1 MPSNRELFYRHLGMT
16 SPFPMD
22 LEFSHAS
29 GVWLYTPAGEKYLDL
44 VSGVSVSNVGHCN
57 PEIVKAIGDQASR
70 YMHLMVYGEFI
81 QQPQTDIAE
90 KLSSILPST
99 LNNVYLVNSG
109 SEAIEGAMKLAK
121 RFTGRQKI
129 AAMVNAYHGG
139 THGALSLLGNE
150 EMKYAFRPLLPGIL
164 RLRFNS
170 EEDLNL
176 LDDQVAAVF
185 VEPVQA
191 EAGVILPNNDYLKRL
206 REICTEKGILLV
218 FDEIQTGLGRTGT
231 LFYLEQS
238 GVVPDVLCLAKALGG
253 GMPLGAFIADQKI
266 MSSLTHDPI
275 LGHITTFGGHP
286 VSCAAANAA
295 LNILT
300 RDKIYQSVEDKA
312 RLFYDGLIDH
322 PLVKEIR
329 NAGLLM
335 AVDMP
340 DPDTLDR
347 VFSSLTENK
356 ILTDR
361 FLFKPEAFRIA
372 PPLTITV
379 EEIEIAIKTIRA
391 VMDSLL

>member
-57 PEIVKAIGDQASR
+57 PEIVKAISEQASR

-329 NAGLLM
+329 NVGLLM

>member
-29 GVWLYTPAGEKYLDL
+29 GVWLFTPKGEKYLDL

-57 PEIVKAIGDQASR
+57 PEIVNAINDQASR

-81 QQPQTDIAE
+81 QQPQTDLAE
-90 KLSSILPST
+90 KLASVLPST

-109 SEAIEGAMKLAK
+109 SEAIEGAIKLAK
-121 RFTGRQKI
+121 RFTGRPKI

-150 EMKYAFRPLLPGIL
+150 EMKYAFRPLLPGIV

-191 EAGVILPNNDYLKRL
+191 EAGVILPKSNYLKKL
-206 REICTEKGILLV
+206 REVCTEKGILLV
-218 FDEIQTGLGRTGT
+218 FDEIQTGIGRTGT

-238 GVVPDVLCLAKALGG
+238 GVVPDILCLAKALGG

-286 VSCAAANAA
+286 VCCAAANAA
-295 LNILT
+295 LNIIT
-300 RDKIYQSVEDKA
+300 RDKLYSSVEEKA
-312 RLFYDGLIDH
+312 QRFHDGLIDH

-329 NAGLLM
+329 YAGLLM

-340 DPDTLDR
+340 DPDTLDK
-347 VFSSLTENK
+347 VFSGLTENK

-372 PPLTITV
+372 PPLTISN
-379 EEIEIAIKTIRA
+379 EEIDIAIKTIRA
-391 VMDSLL
+391 VLDSLL

>member
-22 LEFSHAS
+22 LEFSHAG
-29 GVWLYTPAGEKYLDL
+29 GVWLFTPKGEKYLDL

-57 PEIVKAIGDQASR
+57 PEIVNAINDQASR

-81 QQPQTDIAE
+81 QQPQTDLAE
-90 KLSSILPST
+90 KLASILPST

-109 SEAIEGAMKLAK
+109 SEAIEGAIKLAK
-121 RFTGRQKI
+121 RFTGRPKI

-150 EMKYAFRPLLPGIL
+150 EMKYAFRPLLPGIV

-191 EAGVILPNNDYLKRL
+191 EAGVILPKSNYLKKL
-206 REICTEKGILLV
+206 REVCTEKGILLV
-218 FDEIQTGLGRTGT
+218 FDEIQTGIGRTGT

-238 GVVPDVLCLAKALGG
+238 GVVPDILCLAKALGG

-266 MSSLTHDPI
+266 KI
-275 LGHITTFGGHP
+275 GRA
-286 VSCAAANAA
+286 SC
-295 LNILT
+295 
-300 RDKIYQSVEDKA
+300 RE
-312 RLFYDGLIDH
+312 
-322 PLVKEIR
+322 
-329 NAGLLM
+329 
-335 AVDMP
+335 
-340 DPDTLDR
+340 R
-347 VFSSLTENK
+347 V
-356 ILTDR
+356 
-361 FLFKPEAFRIA
+361 
-372 PPLTITV
+372 
-379 EEIEIAIKTIRA
+379 
-391 VMDSLL
+391 

>member
-16 SPFPMD
+16 SPYPMD

-57 PEIVKAIGDQASR
+57 PEIVKAISEQASR

-81 QQPQTDIAE
+81 QQPQTDLAE

-238 GVVPDVLCLAKALGG
+238 GVIPDVLCLAKALGG
-253 GMPLGAFIADQKI
+253 GMPLGAFIADQTI

>member
-1 MPSNRELFYRHLGMT
+1 MPSNRALFYRHLGMT

-57 PEIVKAIGDQASR
+57 PEIVKAISEQASR

-81 QQPQTDIAE
+81 QQPQTDLAE

-238 GVVPDVLCLAKALGG
+238 GVIPDVLCLAKALGG

-300 RDKIYQSVEDKA
+300 RDKIYQSVENKA